1 MLWFLI
7 LLIISGGVALYY
19 HHKRTSKE
27 KARTVEYTPQYSTPP
42 SKPPDYVYTQP
53 STLAFTYMEPTVNN
67 ERPINTETTAPDDIE
82 ERNPDKDAWE
92 GGFIGTAVN
101 PFPAK
106 ATLEISYIDA
116 RGQASR
122 RVVDVREFDT
132 NPYCNLMIG
141 HCRMRNA
148 TRTFR
153 FDRIQQCTD
162 VETGEVIIDVPAYLV
177 SKYEASPEATLDR
190 LFQNHYDILR
200 ILLYMGRADGRMTQ
214 KERST
219 ILEYAKDLAGDDRIE
234 DDLLKKAFQCIELP
248 SPFAFKLCCGRTAK
262 ALSLDQYEKLI
273 TIAER
278 MVSTEK
284 RVSDMEQQAL
294 DYLRKRKPIF

>member
-7 LLIISGGVALYY
+7 LLIISGGIALYY
-19 HHKRTSKE
+19 HSKRASRE
-27 KARTVEYTPQYSTPP
+27 KTTTVEYTPQYSTPP
-42 SKPPDYVYTQP
+42 SNPPDYVYTQP
-53 STLAFTYMEPTVNN
+53 STLAFTYMEPT
-67 ERPINTETTAPDDIE
+67 AIE
-82 ERNPDKDAWE
+82 EPAAPTDITDDDERDPDKDAWE
-92 GGFIGTAVN
+92 GWFCGTAIN
-101 PFPAK
+101 PVPVK

-162 VETGEVIIDVPAYLV
+162 VETGEVISNVPAYLAA
-177 SKYEASPEATLDR
+177 KYEASPEATLDR
-190 LFQNHYDILR
+190 LFQKHYDILR
-200 ILLYMGRADGRMTQ
+200 ILLHIGKADGRLTQ
-214 KERST
+214 KERLT
-219 ILEYAKDLAGDDRIE
+219 LLEYAKGLTGDSRL
-234 DDLLKKAFQCIELP
+234 DDGLLKKNFQFINIP
-248 SPFAFKLCCGRTAK
+248 SPHAFKMCCGRVAK
-262 ALSLDQYEKLI
+262 TISLDQYENLVAV
-273 TIAER
+273 AEK

-284 RVSDMEQQAL
+284 RIGSGEQEAL
-294 DYLRKRKPIF
+294 DYLRKRKADCIA